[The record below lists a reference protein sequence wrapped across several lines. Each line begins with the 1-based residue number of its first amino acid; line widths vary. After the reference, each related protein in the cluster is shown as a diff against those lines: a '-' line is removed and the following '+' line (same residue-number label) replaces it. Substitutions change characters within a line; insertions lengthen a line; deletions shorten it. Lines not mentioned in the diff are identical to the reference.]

1 MTTIL
6 FCNDVL
12 QPSQVDQAFAE
23 EAESARQNGFEIAL
37 LDFEKL
43 NNGQTEAALRRAR
56 SIAGN
61 VVYRGWMLRPA
72 IYAQLFVALE
82 ERGATLVNTP
92 QQYRHC
98 HYLPESYPI
107 IAHQTPQTV
116 WLPLSGEINFDAIT
130 TKLKPFGD
138 KPLIVKD
145 YVKSRKHEW
154 LQSCFISRADDA
166 AEVERVVRNFVEGQ
180 GDGLN
185 EGLVFRQFVPLRSV
199 GTHVRS
205 GAPISQEF
213 RLWFW
218 KNELLYWSS
227 YWEGG
232 EYANDVPP
240 LEEFEKLARDIQ
252 SHFFSM
258 DVAQTQSGRWIVI
271 ELGDGQVAGLSSP
284 NDVEPFYEKLAQH
297 IK

>member
-12 QPSQVDQAFAE
+12 QPSQVDHAFAD
-23 EAESARQNGFEIAL
+23 EAESALKTGFEIAL

-43 NNGQTEAALRRAR
+43 NGGRTEAALRRVR
-56 SIAGN
+56 SIQES
-61 VVYRGWMLRPA
+61 VVYRGWVLRPA
-72 IYAQLFVALE
+72 IYVQLFDSLL
-82 ERGATLVNTP
+82 ERGANLVNTA

-98 HYLPESYPI
+98 HYLPESYAA
-107 IAHQTPQTV
+107 IARQTPQTV
-116 WLPLSGEINFDAIT
+116 WLPLVGEIDFDEIRA
-130 TKLKPFGD
+130 KLEIFGD

-154 LQSCFISRADDA
+154 LRSCFIPRANDA

-185 EGLVFRQFVPLRSV
+185 EGLVFREFVPLRSV
-199 GTHVRS
+199 GTHEKS

-218 KNELLYWSS
+218 KNELLYWST

-232 EYANDVPP
+232 EYADESPP
-240 LEEFEKLARDIQ
+240 LDKFEELAREVH
-252 SHFFSM
+252 SNFFSM
-258 DVAQTQSGRWIVI
+258 DVAQTQSGQWIVI
-271 ELGDGQVAGLSSP
+271 ELGDGQVAGLPSS
-284 NDVEPFYEKLAQH
+284 NDIAPFYEKLAQQ
-297 IK
+297 

>member
-1 MTTIL
+1 MTIL
-6 FCNDVL
+6 LCNDVL

-23 EAESARQNGFEIAL
+23 EVESALKNGFEIAL
-37 LDFEKL
+37 VDFEKL
-43 NNGQTEAALRRAR
+43 NNGQIEAALRRVR
-56 SIAGN
+56 SIEES

-72 IYAQLFVALE
+72 IYELLFDSLL
-82 ERGATLVNTP
+82 ERGANLVNTA

-98 HYLPESYPI
+98 HYLPESYAI

-116 WLPLSGEINFDAIT
+116 WLPLSGEIDFDVIA
-130 TKLKPFGD
+130 TKLEIFGD

-154 LQSCFISRADDA
+154 LRSCFIPRANDA

-185 EGLVFRQFVPLRSV
+185 EGLIFREFVPLRSV
-199 GTHVRS
+199 GTHAKS
-205 GAPISQEF
+205 GAPLSQEF

-218 KNELLYWSS
+218 KNELLYWSA

-232 EYANDVPP
+232 EYTNGVPL
-240 LEEFEKLARDIQ
+240 LEEFEKLARNIQ
-252 SHFFSM
+252 SSFFSM
-258 DVAQTQSGRWIVI
+258 DVAQTQNGEWIVI
-271 ELGDGQVAGLSSP
+271 ELGDGQVAGLPSS
-284 NDVEPFYEKLAQH
+284 NDIEPFYEKLAQRTQ
-297 IK
+297 